1 MHYVY
6 IRNGSGDA
14 APRAVHM
21 LVQSNRSNA
30 GELLCAVGALFF
42 VATGCWMG
50 WAVAVNGVLAHGT
63 QVWFTH
69 AANIVVFDIACN
81 IAFTIIMAADG
92 VLWPISLAAVA
103 VVLVG
108 LVAAHVLSEE
118 FPFGARV
125 VHVLAVQ
132 LPSFWAIYTWCH
144 CCSA

>member
-1 MHYVY
+1 
-6 IRNGSGDA
+6 
-14 APRAVHM
+14 M
-21 LVQSNRSNA
+21 LARSNYSNT

-63 QVWFTH
+63 QEWLTH
-69 AANIVVFDIACN
+69 AAYIVFFDIACN
-81 IAFTIIMAADG
+81 IVFTIIMVADG
-92 VLWPISLAAVA
+92 VLYPFSLAVVA

-108 LVAAHVLSEE
+108 MVSAHVLLEK

-132 LPSFWAIYTWCH
+132 LPSFVAIYTWCH
-144 CCSA
+144 CCSAENIQ